1 MKLQI
6 MLATAITLCAGAQI
20 AAAGDATA
28 GEQVYMVKACIGCH
42 GPAGKSAN
50 PDIYPATAGKDAAF
64 LVEQMKAFRDGTRAS
79 PLMTPMA
86 AGLTDDDIANLAAYL
101 SAQK

>member
-1 MKLQI
+1 MNLQFI
-6 MLATAITLCAGAQI
+6 FATMAIVCVSTQVAM
-20 AAAGDATA
+20 AGDSAT
-28 GEQVYMVKACIGCH
+28 GERAYLAKACIGCH

-50 PDIYPATAGKDAAF
+50 PDIYPNIAGKEAAY
-64 LVEQMKAFRDGTRAS
+64 LVEQMKAFRAGTRAN

-86 AGLTDDDIANLAAYL
+86 AGLTDDDIANLAVYL